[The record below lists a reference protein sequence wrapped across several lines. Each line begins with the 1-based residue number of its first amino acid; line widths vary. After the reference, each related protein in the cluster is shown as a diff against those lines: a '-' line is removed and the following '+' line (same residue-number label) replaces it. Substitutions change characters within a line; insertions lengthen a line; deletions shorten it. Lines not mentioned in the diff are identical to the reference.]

1 VYGKRHDFMFF
12 TGEERC
18 SQSNIQVEA
27 VEHSGEQGCLKLLSG
42 SALHLFLFVPT
53 FLLFNGFR
61 LAVLL

>member
-1 VYGKRHDFMFF
+1 MFTIKYCF
-12 TGEERC
+12 
-18 SQSNIQVEA
+18 QVEA
-27 VEHSGEQGCLKLLSG
+27 VEQSGEQGCLKLLSG